1 MSQPAR
7 TRSGFGG
14 FWAAMSRHPAFASF
28 LVMLVLLVLNAVL
41 QPRFFSYRA
50 IKSNFS
56 AFTPLILASMAQGI
70 IIISGSLDLSLGTA
84 MSLFSVCT
92 AYIMTDTNVFP
103 VLALGVVIVMAAS
116 GLINGLAIGKLGMP
130 PLITT
135 FATSAIFL
143 GTAMFILPVAGG
155 YVPKFFYRVYRSD
168 ILGFIPFPL
177 LILIVGIL
185 IWVFFSKT
193 RVYRYIY
200 AIGGNEEAAYA
211 SGIKVAR
218 IRLFAHLIASIFI
231 ALASLCV
238 LMITATGEWRNGLGY
253 NLNSVAAVV
262 IGGIALTGGK
272 GTVLGAIFG
281 ALALGLLNNVL
292 FFANLSSYWQVF
304 YKGLIIVAALSL
316 GAVPTLLKSRY
327 KF

>member
-1 MSQPAR
+1 MSAKAN
-7 TRSGFGG
+7 TRSGLRDLAG
-14 FWAAMSRHPAFASF
+14 AVTRHPAFTPF
-28 LVMLVLLVLNAVL
+28 LVMFVLLVVNAIL

-84 MSLFSVCT
+84 ISLFSVCT
-92 AYIMTDTNVFP
+92 AYVMTDTNVFP
-103 VLALGVVIVMAAS
+103 VIVMGIAIIVAAS
-116 GLINGLAIGKLGMP
+116 GLVNGFAIGKLGMP

-143 GTAMFILPVAGG
+143 GIAMTILPVAGG
-155 YVPKFFYRVYRSD
+155 YVPKFFYKVYRSD
-168 ILGFIPFPL
+168 VLGFIPFPL
-177 LILIVGIL
+177 LMLIVGIL
-185 IWVFFSKT
+185 VWIFFSRTK
-193 RVYRYIY
+193 VYRYIY

-218 IRLFAHLIASIFI
+218 IRLLAHLIASVFI
-231 ALASLCV
+231 AMASICV

-262 IGGIALTGGK
+262 IGGVALTGGK
-272 GTVLGAIFG
+272 GSVLGAIFG

-292 FFANLSSYWQVF
+292 FFAQLSSYWQVF
-304 YKGLIIVAALSL
+304 YRGLIIVLSLSL
-316 GAVPTLLKSRY
+316 GALPMLLKSRY
-327 KF
+327 KS

>member
-1 MSQPAR
+1 LSDKAR
-7 TRSGFGG
+7 TRDGFADTLAGVT
-14 FWAAMSRHPAFASF
+14 RHPAFTAF
-28 LVMLVLLVLNAVL
+28 LVMLVLLVVNAIL
-41 QPRFFSYRA
+41 QPKFFSYRA

-84 MSLFSVCT
+84 ISLFSVCT
-92 AYIMTDTNVFP
+92 AYVMTDTNVFP
-103 VLALGVVIVMAAS
+103 VIVMGFAVVVVAS
-116 GLINGLAIGKLGMP
+116 GLINGFAIGKLGMP

-143 GTAMFILPVAGG
+143 GIAMLILPVAGG

-168 ILGFIPFPL
+168 VLGFIPFPL
-177 LILIVGIL
+177 FILIIGIL

-193 RVYRYIY
+193 KVYRYIY

-218 IRLFAHLIASIFI
+218 IRLFAHLIASLFI
-231 ALASLCV
+231 AMASLCV

-281 ALALGLLNNVL
+281 ALALGMLNNVL
-292 FFANLSSYWQVF
+292 FFAHLSSYWQVF
-304 YKGLIIVAALSL
+304 AKGMIIVVSLSM
-316 GAVPTLLKSRY
+316 GAIPTLLKSRY
-327 KF
+327 RS